1 MTGPDSAVAIEAHE
15 LSKVFRTRKRDV
27 QAVDRVSFRAEAGEV
42 FGLLG
47 PNGAGKTTTLRMLAT
62 ILTPSSGWAKL
73 AGFDTREAPHE
84 VRERIGF
91 VATETGLYDRFT
103 ARETLR
109 FFGRITRLEDAEI
122 DRRSAEIFD
131 LLDLT
136 PIADRR
142 VGTFSTGEKQKLSL
156 ARSIIHDPPIL
167 ILDEPTFG
175 LDVMAA
181 RAVLD
186 TIHLL
191 REQGRTIIL
200 STHIMRVAEKLCDR
214 IGILYAGRL
223 QAIGDLETLRAT
235 YGGED
240 LEDVFF
246 SVVQGE
252 KSDPAFSAPPDHGMV

>member
-1 MTGPDSAVAIEAHE
+1 MNDVMVETRD
-15 LSKVFRTRKRDV
+15 LTKVFQTRRGTV
-27 QAVDRVSFRAEAGEV
+27 RAVDDLSFSCSSGEI

-62 ILTPSSGWAKL
+62 ILTPTSGSVTV
-73 AGFDTREAPHE
+73 AGFDTRSEPE
-84 VRERIGF
+84 RVREHIGF
-91 VATETGLYDRFT
+91 LAAETGLYDRFT

-109 FFGRITRLEDAEI
+109 FFGRITKMPTEEI
-122 DRRSAEIFD
+122 GRRSAEIFTM
-131 LLDLT
+131 LDLSGLE
-136 PIADRR
+136 DRR

-156 ARSIIHDPPIL
+156 ARCILHDPPVL

-186 TIHLL
+186 AICRL
-191 REQGRTIIL
+191 RQQGRTILL

-214 IGILYAGRL
+214 IGILYGGQLLALGTLPEL
-223 QAIGDLETLRAT
+223 QQRFPGK
-235 YGGED
+235 D

-246 SVVQGE
+246 AAVGVVKGGMT
-252 KSDPAFSAPPDHGMV
+252 PAR

>member
-1 MTGPDSAVAIEAHE
+1 MSEILVAAKG
-15 LSKVFRTRKRDV
+15 LTKRFNSRRGAIDA
-27 QAVDRVSFRAEAGEV
+27 AVDVSFECPAGQI

-62 ILTPSSGWAKL
+62 ILTPTEGTAAI
-73 AGFDTREAPHE
+73 AGFDVRTQPGE

-91 VATETGLYDRFT
+91 LATETGLYDRFT

-109 FFGRITRLEDAEI
+109 FFGRINNLTSEEI
-122 DRRSAEIFD
+122 RSRSDEIFAM
-131 LLDLT
+131 LDMSEL
-136 PIADRR
+136 ADRR

-156 ARSIIHDPPIL
+156 ARSILHDPPVL

-181 RAVLD
+181 RTVVE
-186 TIHLL
+186 TIGLF

-214 IGILYAGRL
+214 IGILYRGRL
-223 QAIGDLETLRAT
+223 HALGTLEELTDRF
-235 YGGED
+235 GGED
-240 LEDVFF
+240 LEEIFF
-246 SVVQGE
+246 SAVGRE
-252 KSDPAFSAPPDHGMV
+252 